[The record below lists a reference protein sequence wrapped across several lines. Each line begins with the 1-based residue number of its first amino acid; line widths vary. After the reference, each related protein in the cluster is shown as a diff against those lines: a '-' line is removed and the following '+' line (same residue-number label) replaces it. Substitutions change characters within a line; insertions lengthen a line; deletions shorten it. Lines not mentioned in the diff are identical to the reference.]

1 MLPSLRFEVED
12 LTVERGGRTIFERV
26 SFSAGPGDYIELTGP
41 NGSGKT
47 TLLRTMAGLLK
58 PADGKVFAAN
68 NFGPM
73 DSDDR
78 IRALHIVGHR
88 DGLKGALTVLDH
100 AVYWR
105 RLFGGSDEQ
114 KVLEAIG
121 LKPLLHRQARTL
133 SAGQRRRL
141 SLSRLLIAPRT
152 IWLLDEPAANLD
164 IAGRAWLLG
173 LVGDHLAAGG
183 VLVAAVH
190 DPIGA
195 RPRRTIALNAGAS
208 DLEDEPE
215 AEAEE
220 TAATSAAEAAPQ

>member
-1 MLPSLRFEVED
+1 M
-12 LTVERGGRTIFERV
+12 ERGGRPIFERI
-26 SFSAGPGDYIELTGP
+26 SFSAGPGDYIEVTGP

-47 TLLRTMAGLLK
+47 TLLRVMAGLLK
-58 PADGKVFAAN
+58 QTDGRVFTAS

-73 DSDDR
+73 DPDDR
-78 IRALHIVGHR
+78 IRSVHIVGHR
-88 DGLKGALTVLDH
+88 DGLKGALTVLEH
-100 AVYWR
+100 ASYWR
-105 RLFGGSDEQ
+105 RIFGGAEEE

-141 SLSRLLIAPRT
+141 ALSRLLIAPRS

-195 RPRRTIALNAGAS
+195 RPRRTISLSAAPAE
-208 DLEDEPE
+208 LEDEPE
-215 AEAEE
+215 LEPE
-220 TAATSAAEAAPQ
+220 TEPAANSEHASQ